1 MLRSKLPRSVLVE
14 LERMKNENESW
25 TVEKFRKL
33 LKRHINIQEA
43 GDIQVKLF
51 LKSEDQLRS
60 PHTNKINVNE
70 SSYSQRS
77 FGTGE
82 TLLSN
87 ESSTKSKYGKRC
99 IFCGDGHW
107 SDECLKYPDIQSRK
121 KKLHDRCFRCMKND
135 HKMKDCKVTSKG
147 CVHCGERDKHHRTLC
162 PKKFQQKFEQKQE
175 KTTGSHNT

>member
-77 FGTGE
+77 FGTSE
-82 TLLSN
+82 NLLSN
-87 ESSTKSKYGKRC
+87 ESY
-99 IFCGDGHW
+99 
-107 SDECLKYPDIQSRK
+107 LDI
-121 KKLHDRCFRCMKND
+121 
-135 HKMKDCKVTSKG
+135 
-147 CVHCGERDKHHRTLC
+147 
-162 PKKFQQKFEQKQE
+162 
-175 KTTGSHNT
+175 